1 MQLARP
7 ASARAASARAASPR
21 RVQTP
26 TKADAERAKVAAERL
41 AAAQALKDER
51 LARERQL
58 EQRQQ
63 ERARSAHHAASVL
76 RANTTAALTA
86 QRAEVRQLRRS
97 ASADVKRTQEELKK
111 QREEQQ
117 TKWKARGKKLNE
129 IAAQSRD
136 SASKAQNRVREH
148 NLLEAHRST
157 AERLEMFRQSA
168 EAQSALNDAKR
179 MMAERVRR
187 EAGLGIVRLALTRA
201 SAERADTASTIRER
215 SERDTLKAE
224 AIRMRDL
231 EAHKLAACRVEL
243 EASPERIRELKSVE
257 AARKAGLTSSLRRQ
271 YRAFEVPILA
281 TSNHS
286 HP

>member
-1 MQLARP
+1 MPPPTAARRRGSQPLVVQLLLRKRLDEPGWLRADVSFRRLGKSAVWRVWPVDGARRRLLIVTGEQSFEAGSRHERPLSPHDLLNRMDAATCEARSSYSRPREGGRGRPQRWGATHCQIDTKRRHAVQGFGRPMQLARP

-97 ASADVKRTQEELKK
+97 ARPT
-111 QREEQQ
+111 
-117 TKWKARGKKLNE
+117 
-129 IAAQSRD
+129 
-136 SASKAQNRVREH
+136 
-148 NLLEAHRST
+148 
-157 AERLEMFRQSA
+157 
-168 EAQSALNDAKR
+168 
-179 MMAERVRR
+179 
-187 EAGLGIVRLALTRA
+187 
-201 SAERADTASTIRER
+201 
-215 SERDTLKAE
+215 
-224 AIRMRDL
+224 
-231 EAHKLAACRVEL
+231 
-243 EASPERIRELKSVE
+243 
-257 AARKAGLTSSLRRQ
+257 
-271 YRAFEVPILA
+271 
-281 TSNHS
+281 
-286 HP
+286 